1 MKRWLGVVMGTAA
14 AVFFAA
20 ASTAINTSDGAESQ
34 ALPETISTGYQ
45 EYYTHKDQRVS
56 GEGNVNVLFGIFAW
70 GSDGFADNSDLSA
83 FSFFPSPANY
93 AKSAAVYDA
102 CQKNGADTLLGTR
115 YKLTTTDYFVF
126 KQVKCEVAGFP
137 ATLTSV
143 KKLVPYVLGQGE
155 QLIFVDPA
163 AKPARVK

>member
-1 MKRWLGVVMGTAA
+1 MKKWLGVVLGTAA
-14 AVFFAA
+14 AFFF
-20 ASTAINTSDGAESQ
+20 TTGCTTINTSDGAESL
-34 ALPETISTGYQ
+34 ALPETVSTGYQ

-70 GSDGFADNSDLSA
+70 GSDGFADNSDLSS
-83 FSFFPSPANY
+83 FSFFPSPSNY

-102 CQKNGADTLLGTR
+102 CQKNRADTLLGTR

-143 KKLVPYVLGQGE
+143 KKLTPYVLESGQK
-155 QLIFVDPA
+155 LIFVDPLV
-163 AKPARVK
+163 KPSRIK